1 MSFALRVAL
10 RYFRAGGVQSALT
23 VLGVGV
29 GLTVFIFLSALIGGL
44 QKGLIDRVVGSLSH
58 VTIVPS
64 DPAVR
69 PLVGPAPG
77 EPGGAIASIRE
88 EKVVD
93 RDPRIGDWRPL
104 VAAVEQEPGIVAVSP
119 SVAGPGFAVR
129 GNQIR
134 PITFRGVLEERASG
148 IVDIEAKLVDGRMDL
163 SGQSCVIGVEL
174 ARDLGVRVRDRVRVR
189 SGKGREAIL
198 TVQGV
203 FDVGI
208 SEINARS
215 VYVSLTNA
223 QRLLDL
229 VGYVTSIETKLSDVF
244 TANEVADRL
253 AASTGLQVESW
264 MRQNREFL
272 SGLQAQSGSSTMI
285 KVFVMVAVAF
295 GVASVL
301 IVAVVQKQRE
311 IGILKSMGARTRS
324 ILLIFLMQGFLVGAL
339 GSVVGCTMGSLLV
352 WGITLI
358 PGDNATAP
366 GRLFPAE
373 LEVVYLV
380 QAVAAALVVGTLAGL
395 APARRAARMDPMEV
409 IRYG

>member
-1 MSFALRVAL
+1 VTFALRVAL

-29 GLTVFIFLSALIGGL
+29 GLTVFIFISALIGGL
-44 QKGLIDRVVGSLSH
+44 QKGLIDRVIGSLSH
-58 VTIVPS
+58 VTVVPS
-64 DPAVR
+64 EPSVR
-69 PLVGPAPG
+69 SLTVPSARDAAGSITA
-77 EPGGAIASIRE
+77 IRE

-93 RDPRIGDWRPL
+93 RDPRIGAWQPL
-104 VAAVEQEPGIVAVSP
+104 VAVVEKEPGIIAVSP
-119 SVAGPGFAVR
+119 SVAGAGFAVR
-129 GNQIR
+129 GTQIR
-134 PITFRGVLEERASG
+134 PITFRGVLPERASG
-148 IVDIEAKLVDGRMDL
+148 IVDIPGKLKEGRFEL
-163 SGQSCVIGVEL
+163 AGQTCVIGVEL
-174 ARDLGVRVRDRVRVR
+174 AGDLGVRVRDRLRVR
-189 SGKGREAIL
+189 SGKGREMML
-198 TVQGV
+198 TIEGI

-229 VGYVTSIETKLSDVF
+229 VGYVTSIETKLADVF

-253 AASTGLQVESW
+253 AARTGLQVESW

-272 SGLQAQSGSSTMI
+272 SGLQAQSGSSNMI

-311 IGILKSMGARTRS
+311 IGILKSMGARTRT
-324 ILLIFLMQGFLVGAL
+324 ILTIFLLQGFLVGLL
-339 GSVVGCTMGSLLV
+339 GSVVGCAMGSLLV
-352 WGITLI
+352 WGLTLI
-358 PGDNATAP
+358 PGENATAP

-373 LEVVYLV
+373 LEVAYLV
-380 QAVAAALVVGTLAGL
+380 QAVAAALVVGMLAGL